1 MNIRPDDLTHP
12 AVLEL
17 IEEHLRGMYEAT
29 PPESVHALDLDE
41 LRRTSVTVFTAWD
54 GDDLMGCGALQ
65 ELDATH
71 GEIKSMRTA
80 REHLRKGVA
89 AALLDFMVAESRAR
103 GYERLSLETGP
114 EGTYFGA
121 ALRFYEK
128 HGFEYCG
135 PFADYQPDP
144 FSRFMTM
151 RLD

>member
-12 AVLEL
+12 AVLDL

-41 LRRTSVTVFTAWD
+41 LRRDSVTVFTAWD
-54 GDDLMGCGALQ
+54 GDELMGCGALQ
-65 ELDATH
+65 ELDAKH

-80 REHLRKGVA
+80 TGHLRKGVA
-89 AALLDFMVAESRAR
+89 AALLDYKINESRAR

-114 EGTYFGA
+114 EGTYFEA

-128 HGFEYCG
+128 HGFEYCE
-135 PFADYQPDP
+135 PFADYRPDP

-151 RLD
+151 QLD